1 MTVSHWH
8 KGAASYRDRPGHEG
22 DRAVVSQTPG
32 ALARALLTAMLVAA
46 PALMMPFTH
55 PATAQIVL
63 VLALLAAIF
72 TALEYNSR
80 YPGMLE
86 FRFAPPYNR
95 LRFFTLAAILVALS
109 IMLRG
114 QIASSTVSA
123 SLDRVAENI
132 ADMVD
137 FPYSPVRLM
146 IALLPSDGDAAISG
160 LVHRASA
167 LAYVLSLGMVLVFAI
182 FVRFLGWPTRSGPF
196 NVWINLPLF
205 DPTGGGDVL
214 YRLRRDAG
222 VNLVLGV
229 LLPFAIPAI
238 VRVAVAVIGPV
249 SLSDPQTLIWTVSAW
264 AFLPA
269 CLLMR
274 GLAMQRIAA
283 MIEDKRRRS
292 YAAAQSHVEEGRALQ
307 GV

>member
-1 MTVSHWH
+1 MT
-8 KGAASYRDRPGHEG
+8 
-22 DRAVVSQTPG
+22 
-32 ALARALLTAMLVAA
+32 MLVAT
-46 PALMMPFTH
+46 PALMTPSTH
-55 PATAQIVL
+55 MATAQIVL
-63 VLALLAAIF
+63 VLALLAAVF
-72 TALEYNSR
+72 TVIEYNSR
-80 YPGMLE
+80 YPGILE

-109 IMLRG
+109 VMLRG
-114 QIASSTVSA
+114 QVAPSA
-123 SLDRVAENI
+123 MSAGLSRVAGHV

-146 IALLPSDGDAAISG
+146 IVLLPPEADAAIAG
-160 LVHRASA
+160 LLRRACA
-167 LAYVLSLGMVLVFAI
+167 LAYVLSLGMVLVFAV

-214 YRLRRDAG
+214 YRLRRDA
-222 VNLVLGV
+222 VLNLALGI
-229 LLPFAIPAI
+229 LLPFAIPVI

-269 CLLMR
+269 SLLMR
-274 GLAMQRIAA
+274 GVAMRRIAA

>member
-1 MTVSHWH
+1 M
-8 KGAASYRDRPGHEG
+8 
-22 DRAVVSQTPG
+22 
-32 ALARALLTAMLVAA
+32 AMLVAT
-46 PALMMPFTH
+46 PALLIPFTH

-63 VLALLAAIF
+63 VLALLAAVF
-72 TALEYNSR
+72 TAMEYHSR
-80 YPGMLE
+80 YPGLLE

-95 LRFFTLAAILVALS
+95 LRFFTLAGILIALS

-114 QIASSTVSA
+114 QVVPSAVSGGVNGA
-123 SLDRVAENI
+123 ATRL
-132 ADMVD
+132 ADIFD
-137 FPYSPVRLM
+137 FPLSPVRLVVV
-146 IALLPSDGDAAISG
+146 LLPGEADAG
-160 LVHRASA
+160 LAGLLRRASA
-167 LAYVLSLGMVLVFAI
+167 LAYALSISMVLVFAV

-214 YRLRRDAG
+214 YRLRRDA
-222 VNLVLGV
+222 VLNLVLGL

-238 VRVAVAVIGPV
+238 VRFAAAVIGPV
-249 SLSDPQTLIWTVSAW
+249 SLADPQTLIWTVSAW

-269 CLLMR
+269 SLLMR
-274 GLAMQRIAA
+274 GIAMQRIAA

-292 YAAAQSHVEEGRALQ
+292 YAAARSPVDEGRALQ

>member
-1 MTVSHWH
+1 M
-8 KGAASYRDRPGHEG
+8 
-22 DRAVVSQTPG
+22 VSQTPG
-32 ALARALLTAMLVAA
+32 ALARALLMAMLVAT
-46 PALMMPFTH
+46 PALLIPFTH
-55 PATAQIVL
+55 RGTAQIVL
-63 VLALLAAIF
+63 VLALLAAVF
-72 TALEYNSR
+72 TAMEYNSR

-114 QIASSTVSA
+114 QVVPSAVSG
-123 SLDRVAENI
+123 SLNGAAERL
-132 ADMVD
+132 ADILD
-137 FPYSPVRLM
+137 FPFSPVRLVVV
-146 IALLPSDGDAAISG
+146 LLPGEADAGLSG
-160 LVHRASA
+160 MLRRASA
-167 LAYVLSLGMVLVFAI
+167 LAYALSIGMVLVFAV

-214 YRLRRDAG
+214 YRLRRDA
-222 VNLVLGV
+222 VLNLVLG
-229 LLPFAIPAI
+229 LLMPFAIPAI
-238 VRVAVAVIGPV
+238 VRIAAAIFGPV
-249 SLSDPQTLIWTVSAW
+249 SLADPQTLIWTVSAW

-269 CLLMR
+269 SLLMR
-274 GLAMQRIAA
+274 GIAMQRIAA

-292 YAAAQSHVEEGRALQ
+292 YAAAQSPVDEGRVLQ

>member
-1 MTVSHWH
+1 M
-8 KGAASYRDRPGHEG
+8 
-22 DRAVVSQTPG
+22 
-32 ALARALLTAMLVAA
+32 AMLVAT
-46 PALMMPFTH
+46 PALLMPSTH
-55 PATAQIVL
+55 VATAQIVL

-72 TALEYNSR
+72 TAIEYNSR
-80 YPGMLE
+80 YPGILE

-109 IMLRG
+109 FMLRG
-114 QIASSTVSA
+114 QVAPSA
-123 SLDRVAENI
+123 MSAGLDRIGGRVADI
-132 ADMVD
+132 VD

-146 IALLPSDGDAAISG
+146 VLLLPSDADAAMSG
-160 LVHRASA
+160 LLRGASA
-167 LAYVLSLGMVLVFAI
+167 LAYLLSLGMVIVFAV

-214 YRLRRDAG
+214 YRLRRDA
-222 VNLVLGV
+222 VINLALGI

-238 VRVAVAVIGPV
+238 VRAAAALIGPV

-269 CLLMR
+269 SLLMR
-274 GLAMQRIAA
+274 GVAMRRIAA

-292 YAAAQSHVEEGRALQ
+292 YAAARSHVEEGRALQ